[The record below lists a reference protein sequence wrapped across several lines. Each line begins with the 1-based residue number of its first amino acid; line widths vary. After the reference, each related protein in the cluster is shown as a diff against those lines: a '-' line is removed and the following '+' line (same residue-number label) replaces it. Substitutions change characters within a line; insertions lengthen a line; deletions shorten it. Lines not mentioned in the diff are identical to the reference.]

1 MPNLFE
7 HFRGAAY
14 LHTAKQGKGS
24 VSQEKKQV
32 STSEDNGKADF
43 SIIER
48 RRGMKASDATPM
60 RDEHRLPLA
69 PTGGE
74 RCLRRRKL

>member
-1 MPNLFE
+1 MNQALLEFIQ
-7 HFRGAAY
+7 R
-14 LHTAKQGKGS
+14 AKRKKTKS
-24 VSQEKKQV
+24 SRAKKQV